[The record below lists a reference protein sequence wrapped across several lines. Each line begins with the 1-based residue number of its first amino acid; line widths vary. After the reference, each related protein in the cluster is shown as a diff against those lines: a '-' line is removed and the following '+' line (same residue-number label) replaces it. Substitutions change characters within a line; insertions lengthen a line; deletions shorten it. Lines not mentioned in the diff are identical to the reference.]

1 MLYNAT
7 LVAWMKIS
15 SHGIIV
21 FRTQSA
27 VSQTNAKK
35 SIYSEDLLDESK
47 KSCDHKTTED
57 EYMKNLKIIVS

>member
-1 MLYNAT
+1 
-7 LVAWMKIS
+7 MKIS

-21 FRTQSA
+21 FRIQSA
-27 VSQTNAKK
+27 ISQTNAKK